1 MGDKTPKKTKG
12 NKQYPQS
19 CEKKGRLRTAIGS
32 VLSPKKNVHLNK
44 AEQKTTDKG
53 ETTPGKVEAA
63 ESTQPPSGQVLSEP
77 VSSARGSLEE
87 KYQLRQSIAG
97 TVGGP
102 TGLLAALDAMVYDTD
117 KKNPVGFRSHAE
129 GYLWRLEQLQT
140 HLKRYR
146 EITTEELESAPLY
159 NELLHEGDAL
169 RKLLQAPELTDDDL
183 DRWRERMLQHIDL
196 YVDEE
201 EDDHEP

>member
-1 MGDKTPKKTKG
+1 MSWNPLKESAPFMSKVKKRRQADVPKRE
-12 NKQYPQS
+12 NH
-19 CEKKGRLRTAIGS
+19 GS
-32 VLSPKKNVHLNK
+32 SRKK
-44 AEQKTTDKG
+44 AEPPKQKAERTKSKG
-53 ETTPGKVEAA
+53 KAA
-63 ESTQPPSGQVLSEP
+63 KEVGSIQLPSDQILPEQASGVRE
-77 VSSARGSLEE
+77 SLEE

-117 KKNPVGFRSHAE
+117 EKNPVGFRSHAE
-129 GYLWRLEQLQT
+129 GYLWRLEQLQA